1 MLTIN
6 NRQINATTID
16 ILNELKN
23 YIKNRDGNEIFRD
36 IRDVYT
42 NTMVTCPFHKHG
54 EERKPSCG
62 VNNEPVD
69 GKIWVHCFTC
79 GYKGTLETFIS
90 RILGVQDDGT
100 EGVNWILQNF
110 DVTYTRKLNVYIG
123 GRQSGRSQESPKQFV
138 EEALLQQ
145 YRYYHP
151 YMYKRGLTNE
161 IIEKYDI
168 GYDRVSNSI
177 TFPIRD
183 INGRTLFIAK
193 RSVIGKMFILPSSR
207 NKPLYGVYELDYNK
221 PDIFI
226 CESFFNALTLA
237 KWGYNAIALMGTG
250 SNYQYDLINQL
261 PFRTIY
267 LCLDGDNAGR
277 NGARKLCK
285 NISKGKIVYEYLMPE
300 GKDVNDLTLE
310 EFRQV
315 PCKLRDYE

>member
-1 MLTIN
+1 MLTVK
-6 NRQINATTID
+6 NRQINATTMD
-16 ILNELKN
+16 ILTELKA
-23 YIKNRDGNEIFRD
+23 YINNRDGKEIFRD

-90 RILGVQDDGT
+90 NVLGVQDDGT

-110 DVTYTRKLNVYIG
+110 DVTFTRKLNVFIG
-123 GRQSGRSQESPKQFV
+123 GRQRGKCQESFNQFV

-161 IIEKYDI
+161 IIDKYDI
-168 GYDRVSNSI
+168 GYDKISNSI

-193 RSVIGKMFILPSSR
+193 RSVVGKMFVLPSAR
-207 NKPLYGVYELDYNK
+207 NKPLYGVYELDYSK

-250 SNYQYDLINQL
+250 SNYQYELINKL

-277 NGARKLCK
+277 SGARKLCQH
-285 NISKGKIVYEYLMPE
+285 IIPGKIVYEYMMPD
-300 GKDVNDLTLE
+300 GKDVNDLTLS
-310 EFRQV
+310 EFQKI
-315 PCKLRDYE
+315 PCKLRDYQ

>member
-1 MLTIN
+1 MLIIK
-6 NRQINATTID
+6 NRQINATTYD

-23 YIKNRDGNEIFRD
+23 YIMNRDGKEIFRD

-54 EERKPSCG
+54 EERRPSCG
-62 VNNEPVD
+62 INNEMVD

-79 GYKGTLETFIS
+79 GYKSTLEVFIS
-90 RILGVQDDGT
+90 KILGVIDDGT
-100 EGVNWILQNF
+100 EGTKWILQNF
-110 DVTYTRKLNVYIG
+110 DVTYTRKLDINIQNRNDNEKEQTEYVD
-123 GRQSGRSQESPKQFV
+123 EK
-138 EEALLQQ
+138 LLEQ

-161 IIEKYDI
+161 IIERYDI
-168 GYDRVSNSI
+168 GYDRVTDSI

-183 INGRTLFIAK
+183 ITGRTLFIAK
-193 RSVIGKMFILPSSR
+193 RSVVGKIFILPSSQ

-221 PDIFI
+221 ADIFI

-237 KWGYNAIALMGTG
+237 KWGYNAIALMGIG

-277 NGARKLCK
+277 NGARKLCQY
-285 NISKGKIVYEYLMPE
+285 ISPGKIVYEYLMPE
-300 GKDVNDLTLE
+300 GKDVNDLTFS
-310 EFRQV
+310 EFQKI
-315 PCKLRDYE
+315 PCKLRDYN